1 MNAMEFTIRKATL
14 ADALGIAIVSVYTWK
29 TAYSGLLPEEML
41 DKRLADLP
49 KMAENMKKQIIDRDN
64 YFVATVDDTV
74 VGFTAFCSPCRNPD
88 YADSGEIGALYC
100 LKGYNGYGIGRA
112 LFEAAVKELVQRGYK
127 TMIIDCLRGNPT
139 LGFYEHLGGKVVAER
154 EMVRIDHSR
163 IEDVLFY
170 DNIENLIR

>member
-1 MNAMEFTIRKATL
+1 MEFTIRKATP
-14 ADALGIAIVSVYTWK
+14 ADALGIAIVSAYTWK

-49 KMAENMKKQIIDRDN
+49 QKAENMKLDIAARDN

-112 LFEAAVKELVQRGYK
+112 LFEAAVKELVQRGHK